1 MFAIIKTGGKQY
13 RVQEGDILSVERVAA
28 GANQRVF
35 FNQVLLL
42 AADQETM
49 IGTPFIEKA
58 AVRAKVIEDF
68 KDKKVLVFKKK
79 RRKQYRRTRGHRQ
92 ELTRVRIDRIIPDVN
107 TYVEEEVVEPE
118 KKAEKVAAEVPA
130 EKGIRPAEIKKK
142 AEVPAA
148 KKPGKREVKAKEK
161 AEKAKSE
168 KAKKKKAGKAKK
180 EAPAKKTPK
189 KPAK

>member
-13 RVQEGDILSVERVAA
+13 RVQEGDILSVEKVPA
-28 GANQRVF
+28 GASQKIF
-35 FNQVLLL
+35 FNQVLLV
-42 AADQETM
+42 ADDKETT
-49 IGTPFIEKA
+49 IGTPLIEKA
-58 AVRAKVIEDF
+58 SVRAKVIEDF

-92 ELTRVRIDRIIPDVN
+92 ELTRVRIERIIPNVDA
-107 TYVEEEVVEPE
+107 YVEEEVVE
-118 KKAEKVAAEVPA
+118 AEKRVEEAKAGEVK
-130 EKGIRPAEIKKK
+130 EK

-168 KAKKKKAGKAKK
+168 KAKGKKAAKAKK
-180 EAPAKKTPK
+180 EGPAKASPK